1 MKLNDLFEKEIVSV
15 FTGERLGDVYDVEIE
30 EKTGFIQNIIIK
42 NKITLFNLF
51 SSRKFKS
58 ISWSSVKVIGEE
70 IILVED
76 DYSNQT
82 SLT

>member
-51 SSRKFKS
+51 SSRKIMS